1 METLSVLMMV
11 AFFVVVP
18 VLAVWA
24 MIHSTRKMR
33 AQFERLAANLGLL
46 LDPPEPPRGIT
57 APPPSLVGS
66 IRGKAVKIHVYST
79 GSGKSRTTWTEV
91 VVTPVLAGDMTFG
104 FTREGFGTRV
114 MQLFGAKEI
123 KVGNREF
130 DEAWFVQTNRPDFL
144 RAALLPELQQKFRPF
159 RGVCKLEQGLVTY
172 TERGL
177 LANEATRH
185 RFEQAMELAC
195 DLADL
200 AEVQARHAAKG

>member
-11 AFFVVVP
+11 AFFVGVP

-33 AQFERLAANLGLL
+33 TQFERLAANLGLR
-46 LDPPEPPRGIT
+46 LDPPQPPRGIT

-66 IRGKAVKIHVYST
+66 IRGKAVKIHTYST